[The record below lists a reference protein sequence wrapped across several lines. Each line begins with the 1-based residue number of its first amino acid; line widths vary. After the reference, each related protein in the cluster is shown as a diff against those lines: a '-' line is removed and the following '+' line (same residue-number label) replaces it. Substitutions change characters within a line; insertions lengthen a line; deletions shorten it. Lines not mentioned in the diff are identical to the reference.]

1 MKTTSHLRELAYR
14 VDPVQ
19 WVREVVGVT
28 PTAWQ
33 EAFLRAPRGAHRR
46 ANGAASR

>member
-1 MKTTSHLRELAYR
+1 MKKTSHLRELAYR
-14 VDPVQ
+14 VDPVA

-33 EAFLRAPRGAHRR
+33 ATRR
-46 ANGAASR
+46 VAG